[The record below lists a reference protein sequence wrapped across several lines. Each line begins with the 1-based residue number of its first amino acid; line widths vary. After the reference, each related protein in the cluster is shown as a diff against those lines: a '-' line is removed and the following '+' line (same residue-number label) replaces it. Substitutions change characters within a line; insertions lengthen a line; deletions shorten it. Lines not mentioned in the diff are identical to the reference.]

1 MNMNTFIC
9 KDNQQG
15 ITRDINQKGYLFWL
29 GGFFEGEGSASV
41 SIRIS
46 STFKFG
52 VQLQPTFNVTQH
64 ENGLPILQSFKDLFE
79 SGYLVKKSGS
89 DLVWVYTLKGYKNMI
104 EKVIPFV
111 DTYVS
116 PFSCKRHEYDVFK
129 EISLRLN
136 SQEHLTQEG
145 LIKLVELAYTYQG
158 KGKFR
163 KRTLNEIVEIIKDKD
178 SFFLKESMTS
188 REV

>member
-1 MNMNTFIC
+1 MNTLIS

-29 GGFFEGEGSASV
+29 GGFYEGEGSASV
-41 SIRIS
+41 SISIS

-52 VQLQPTFNVTQH
+52 VQLQPTFNVSGDPASLGTPRVTH
-64 ENGLPILQSFKDLFE
+64 ENGLPILQSFKDLFG

-116 PFSCKRHEYDVFK
+116 PFSCKRHEYEVFK

-145 LIKLVELAYTYQG
+145 LIKLVELAYFIY
-158 KGKFR
+158 
-163 KRTLNEIVEIIKDKD
+163 
-178 SFFLKESMTS
+178 SAP
-188 REV
+188 